1 MDFDPEVIYYDL
13 CLRNFQSSVD
23 KHLRFSETRDSPLV
37 RVANDYL
44 LSVVRFQIDSFSLP
58 VWFCDIQKNQGDV
71 DLTPYSIILQ
81 CTDTFGN
88 VYTPDPTYI
97 KWVCPVVGTPAPLP
111 PNQRPNGFQDFSS
124 DYYKSHNYEYLIKLV
139 NQCFDD
145 AFVELVKLID
155 SISSVDVPFMKW
167 NSERNCAELY
177 VRLSHYAPNS
187 SPGIKIFINEP
198 LAALFNSFPFMKYL
212 NNSQSMRFQVLTDPF
227 GGSDVVEL
235 YSNPNPFIKVTQN
248 YSTLSQASPISSI
261 VFTTSTMP
269 VVANQLSAPII
280 LDNGQVINLTPTTS
294 DIYQNIITDFIA
306 DESLYRDGGALL
318 YIPSGNYRYIS
329 LVGQQEIKQIDI
341 NVYYRD
347 KLGNLNVYLLPAGA
361 SASMKLMF
369 IKKSLIS
376 K

>member
-1 MDFDPEVIYYDL
+1 MDSDPDVMYYDL

-44 LSVVRFQIDSFSLP
+44 LSVVRFQIDTFSLP
-58 VWFCDIQKNQGDV
+58 VWFADIQKNQGDV
-71 DLTPYSIILQ
+71 NLTPYSIILQ

-88 VYTPDPTYI
+88 VYTPAPTYI
-97 KWVCPVVGTPAPLP
+97 NWVCPVVGTPVPLAPNL
-111 PNQRPNGFQDFSS
+111 RPNGFQDFSS
-124 DYYKSHNYEYLIKLV
+124 DYYKSYNYEWLIKLV
-139 NQCFDD
+139 NQCFDN
-145 AFVELVKLID
+145 AFVELVKLFGGVAAVDPPFLRWD
-155 SISSVDVPFMKW
+155 S
-167 NSERNCAELY
+167 NRNCADLF

-198 LAALFNSFPFMKYL
+198 LAALFNSFPFIKYL
-212 NNSQSMRFQVLTDPF
+212 NNSPEMRFQLLCDPF

-248 YSTLSQASPISSI
+248 YSTLAQASPISSI
-261 VFTTSTMP
+261 LFTTSTMP
-269 VVANQLSAPII
+269 IAPNQLSAPII
-280 LDNGQVINLTPTTS
+280 LDGSQVINLAANTS

-306 DESLYRDGGALL
+306 DESQYRAGGALL
-318 YIPSGNYRYIS
+318 YVPSGNYRYIS
-329 LVGQQEIKQIDI
+329 LIGSQEIKQIDI

-347 KLGNLNVYLLPAGA
+347 KLGNLNIFLLPAGA